1 MKYDIVIVDTGYNGS
16 HPRLRNRNITGI
28 QICKKDVC
36 GYEIITLPQD
46 SDDVGHGTAISN
58 IIYTHAPDAS
68 ILMVKIFDKLLYVD
82 EDLLSFTLNY
92 ILSNVECKLINL
104 SLGIS
109 ALKDYKKM
117 YNICDEINKKGT
129 VIVAAFDNDG
139 SVSFPAAFDNV
150 VGVTS
155 NNYCYKNDEYF
166 IIDNSI
172 VNVGAKGNMQKIA
185 WLDNKYSIGQGN
197 SYACAHISGISI
209 RQLDGLSSSNCRIL
223 LEKLRTNQPTEK
235 ENHTYKYDDLLV
247 KKTSINYRNVA
258 IFPFNKEM
266 HSLIR
271 FSSLLPFK
279 IVDVYDVKYSPNIG
293 VSTDLLLNITTNNS
307 YQIKKIDDIDWDTI
321 DTLII
326 GHTHT
331 LFNSVIKDSKLIE
344 NLLNKAQELNK
355 NVFSFDK
362 LPRRYEGNENFSSP
376 DLHDNHIPIP

>member
-28 QICKKDVC
+28 QICKKDVF
-36 GYEIITLPQD
+36 GYDIITLPQD

-82 EDLLSFTLNY
+82 EDLLLFTLNY

-104 SLGIS
+104 SPGIS

-172 VNVGAKGNMQKIA
+172 VNVGANGNMQKSLGWI
-185 WLDNKYSIGQGN
+185 
-197 SYACAHISGISI
+197 
-209 RQLDGLSSSNCRIL
+209 
-223 LEKLRTNQPTEK
+223 TNIQ
-235 ENHTYKYDDLLV
+235 
-247 KKTSINYRNVA
+247 
-258 IFPFNKEM
+258 
-266 HSLIR
+266 
-271 FSSLLPFK
+271 
-279 IVDVYDVKYSPNIG
+279 
-293 VSTDLLLNITTNNS
+293 
-307 YQIKKIDDIDWDTI
+307 
-321 DTLII
+321 
-326 GHTHT
+326 
-331 LFNSVIKDSKLIE
+331 
-344 NLLNKAQELNK
+344 
-355 NVFSFDK
+355 
-362 LPRRYEGNENFSSP
+362 
-376 DLHDNHIPIP
+376 

>member
-36 GYEIITLPQD
+36 GYDIITLPQD

-82 EDLLSFTLNY
+82 EDLLLFTLNY

-104 SLGIS
+104 SPGIS

-172 VNVGAKGNMQKIA
+172 VNVGANGNMQ
-185 WLDNKYSIGQGN
+185 N
-197 SYACAHISGISI
+197 
-209 RQLDGLSSSNCRIL
+209 R
-223 LEKLRTNQPTEK
+223 
-235 ENHTYKYDDLLV
+235 LV
-247 KKTSINYRNVA
+247 
-258 IFPFNKEM
+258 
-266 HSLIR
+266 
-271 FSSLLPFK
+271 
-279 IVDVYDVKYSPNIG
+279 G
-293 VSTDLLLNITTNNS
+293 
-307 YQIKKIDDIDWDTI
+307 
-321 DTLII
+321 
-326 GHTHT
+326 
-331 LFNSVIKDSKLIE
+331 
-344 NLLNKAQELNK
+344 
-355 NVFSFDK
+355 
-362 LPRRYEGNENFSSP
+362 
-376 DLHDNHIPIP
+376 